1 MTDTKQHTDISTP
14 SDAREGLRNII
25 VQQYLLHE
33 VAHHSL
39 RGGEL
44 TTTEVIV
51 PKAHSLVDIC
61 KCLHQG
67 EFGVGHAIDHPDR
80 FKERLLSELRECV
93 ETERKAAPVLES
105 LVPDGQVL
113 RVNLCPLR
121 HRMGED
127 AERIASQ
134 LAPVCFESARI
145 TRGDPN
151 RFFTALLTFKDL
163 NATGQLR
170 LGHYIFAF
178 PDRAVERF
186 LIEIRELGR
195 RIRQIPVFSHSEVY
209 RHLNR
214 PAYRVVDRSVL
225 ENSPLSF
232 LLKKDTAAHHDI

>member
-1 MTDTKQHTDISTP
+1 MTDRKEHSDMSAP

-39 RGGEL
+39 HQGEL
-44 TTTEVIV
+44 MAPAVIV
-51 PKAHSLVDIC
+51 PKAHSLVDIW

-80 FKERLLSELRECV
+80 FKEKLLSELRACA
-93 ETERKAAPVLES
+93 ETERTAAPILES

-113 RVNLCPLR
+113 RVNLGPLLQR
-121 HRMGED
+121 VGGE
-127 AERIASQ
+127 AEKIVLQ

-145 TRGDPN
+145 TRGDPK
-151 RFFTALLTFKDL
+151 RFFEALFTFKDL
-163 NATGQLR
+163 NTAGQLR
-170 LGHYIFAF
+170 LGDYIFAF

-195 RIRQIPVFSHSEVY
+195 KIRQIPVFSHSETY
-209 RHLNR
+209 RYLNR

-225 ENSPLSF
+225 ENSPLSC
-232 LLKKDTAAHHDI
+232 LLEKVTSAYHDI

>member
-1 MTDTKQHTDISTP
+1 MDMSTP
-14 SDAREGLRNII
+14 SDPREGLRNII

-39 RGGEL
+39 RGGAL
-44 TTTEVIV
+44 ATTEVIV

-67 EFGVGHAIDHPDR
+67 EFGVGHAIDHPVR

-93 ETERKAAPVLES
+93 ETERKAAPVFES

-113 RVNLCPLR
+113 RVNLCPLQY
-121 HRMGED
+121 RMGED

-145 TRGDPN
+145 TTGDPN
-151 RFFTALLTFKDL
+151 RFFTSLLTFKDL
-163 NATGQLR
+163 NAAGELR
-170 LGHYIFAF
+170 LGDYIFAF

-232 LLKKDTAAHHDI
+232 LLRKDTGGIQ

>member
-1 MTDTKQHTDISTP
+1 MNDTEKHTDVSAP
-14 SDAREGLRNII
+14 SDAREGLRNVI

-39 RGGEL
+39 HWGEL
-44 TTTEVIV
+44 TSPTVIV

-67 EFGVGHAIDHPDR
+67 EFGVGHAIDHPAR
-80 FKERLLSELRECV
+80 FKERLLLEIRECV
-93 ETERKAAPVLES
+93 QTERKAASVLES

-113 RVNLCPLR
+113 RVNLRPLQ
-121 HRMGED
+121 HRMGAV
-127 AERIASQ
+127 AERTAAL

-145 TRGDPN
+145 TRGDPT
-151 RFFTALLTFKDL
+151 RFFAALLSFKNL
-163 NATGQLR
+163 NAAGQLR
-170 LGHYIFAF
+170 LGDYIFAF
-178 PDRAVERF
+178 PDSEVERF
-186 LIEIRELGR
+186 LIEIREIGR

>member
-1 MTDTKQHTDISTP
+1 MTNTKNLMIGPTSPDCS
-14 SDAREGLRNII
+14 EGIRKII

-39 RGGEL
+39 GGEEL
-44 TTTEVIV
+44 PLPAMIV

-80 FKERLLSELRECV
+80 FTERLLSELRECLQ
-93 ETERKAAPVLES
+93 TKRKAAPVLES

-113 RVNLCPLR
+113 RVNLYPLQR
-121 HRMGED
+121 RLEED
-127 AERIASQ
+127 AESSAAQ

-145 TRGDPN
+145 TRGEPK
-151 RFFTALLTFKDL
+151 RFFTALMAFKDL
-163 NATGQLR
+163 NAAGQLR
-170 LGHYIFAF
+170 LGDYIFAF

-195 RIRQIPVFSHSEVY
+195 KIRQIPVFSHSETY
-209 RHLNR
+209 RYLNR
-214 PAYRVVDRSVL
+214 PAYRVVDRSAL
-225 ENSPLSF
+225 ENSSLSF
-232 LLKKDTAAHHDI
+232 LMEKDTSAHDI